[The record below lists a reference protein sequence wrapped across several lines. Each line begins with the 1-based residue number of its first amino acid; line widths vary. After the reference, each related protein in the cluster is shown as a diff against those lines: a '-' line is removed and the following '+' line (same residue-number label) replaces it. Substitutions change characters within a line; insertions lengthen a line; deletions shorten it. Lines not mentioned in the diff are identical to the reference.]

1 MLNYVF
7 DIIEK
12 FGNSTIGDDWYLL
25 IPADEADGVEKALA
39 EFVDSADGEWLAYD
53 MQPIINNTGYVLRLT
68 SAY

>member
-25 IPADEADGVEKALA
+25 VPANEVDGIEKALT
-39 EFVDSADGEWLAYD
+39 EFVDSTDGEWLAYD
-53 MQPIINNTGYVLRLT
+53 IQPIMNNTGYVLRLT